1 MTPPKSVKR
10 LRRDPLFTLA
20 RRPIAQLLEE
30 FRARRTHMA
39 IVVDEFGRA
48 QGICTMED
56 LLEELF
62 GPITDAH
69 PGLDDPDDRGGDL

>member
-1 MTPPKSVKR
+1 
-10 LRRDPLFTLA
+10 
-20 RRPIAQLLEE
+20 
-30 FRARRTHMA
+30 MA

-48 QGICTMED
+48 IGFCTMED

-69 PGLDDPDDRGGDL
+69 PGLEDPDDREPM